1 MILKEGKDAKG
12 PKSYRPISL
21 INNDYKI
28 LTSVL
33 AERLKTILEERIHTD
48 QNGFL
53 AGRQINGNIR
63 TVIDILEYYNLNR
76 EQKFAMLF
84 TDSEKAYGNR
94 SWECMYNL
102 LEKIQV
108 GETFLKWRKEPY
120 KDERASSV
128 IVNGGKSEGLV
139 IQKGRRQ
146 GWPLCP
152 LLYIMIT
159 EVLWQSIRQNEKIQ
173 GVRIKG

>member
-12 PKSYRPISL
+12 PKSYKPISL

-28 LTSVL
+28 LTSIL

-53 AGRQINGNIR
+53 AGRQINENIR
-63 TVIDILEYYNLNR
+63 TVTEILEYYNVNR
-76 EQKFAMLF
+76 EKKFAMLF
-84 TDSEKAYGNR
+84 IDSEKAYGNR
-94 SWECMYNL
+94 SWEFAYNL
-102 LEKIQV
+102 LEKTQV

-120 KDERASSV
+120 KDERASV
-128 IVNGGKSEGLV
+128 IVNGGKSEALV

-146 GWPLCP
+146 GCPLSP

-159 EVLWQSIRQNEKIQ
+159 EVLLQSIRQNEKIQ